1 MMEKLEYWDQLLLL
15 KINSVHAPFLDE
27 CMWWISTKVF
37 WIPLYLFL
45 VYLGYKSLNRKGLIF
60 FVLMAL
66 LAVVFSDL
74 ISVHVFKN
82 VFLRYRPSHNLIL
95 SEKLHFYALPDG
107 TFYKGGTYGFIS
119 SHAANFSAVLMTS
132 WLVLRHKFRWLFW
145 LFVPSI
151 LLVCL
156 SRVYLG
162 VHYPSDVFVGG
173 LVGVVI
179 SLLLYRS
186 YFQKQISTKYS

>member
-1 MMEKLEYWDQLLLL
+1 MERLEYWDQQLLL
-15 KINSVHAPFLDE
+15 KINSAHSPFLDA
-27 CMWWISTKVF
+27 CMWWISMKAF

-45 VYLGYKSLNRKGLIF
+45 IYLGFKSLNRKGFIS
-60 FVLMAL
+60 FVLLAL

-74 ISVHVFKN
+74 ISVHGFKN
-82 VFLRYRPSHNLIL
+82 VFLRYRPSHNLEL
-95 SEKLHFYALPDG
+95 AEKLHFYALPDG

-132 WLVLRHKFRWLFW
+132 WLVLRHKHGWLFW

-173 LVGVVI
+173 LVGVSI
-179 SLLLYRS
+179 SLLLYKS
-186 YFQKQISTKYS
+186 YFHKQISSKHS